1 MLEFFVWAILFPC
14 VVFQVHQTT
23 AYAMCDMVLQLQWLP
38 VEFVLLVFFWSMYDL
53 TEQLA
58 LPAWKL
64 ERRSDSLVNSVIL
77 WCIRFVCFVCTV
89 AAATVGRS
97 AVPCRGPSKSISH
110 YEPCNWSKQGT
121 ECDVCCISFAQRGSC
136 GLCFNTL
143 GVTVRLCQQDSLAS
157 FKEVFL
163 QEAYIDDSVYLKYQS
178 YC

>member
-1 MLEFFVWAILFPC
+1 MSYSKCTKLQHMLC
-14 VVFQVHQTT
+14 VT
-23 AYAMCDMVLQLQWLP
+23 
-38 VEFVLLVFFWSMYDL
+38 LLNNTHGITVTVAAGGIRFACVFWSMYYL

-77 WCIRFVCFVCTV
+77 WCICFVCFVCTV

-143 GVTVRLCQQDSLAS
+143 GVTFKLCQQDSLAS